1 MHVFLLIL
9 IQTLHLSPGGG
20 AVADELQVVARY
32 QGETGGE
39 SGAEY
44 AAFDG
49 DSRLL
54 YVVGRSEGVVRLDL
68 KDPSHPRVAGILP
81 VKGAN
86 CVAIADGVVAV
97 AADPFGG
104 SRPGLIHLFTS
115 DSGRTI
121 STVEVGYGPDM
132 CVFTPGGRRL
142 LVACE
147 GEMNAHHDH
156 PGSIALIECPP
167 GGKPRLDK
175 TIDFRSFDS
184 RKDELV
190 RDGVYF
196 ALDDRPVSQQIEPEF
211 ITVDPS
217 GATAWVGLQEN
228 NAIATIDLVSERI
241 VHVQGLGYQEFD
253 RDGCAIDADSSDG
266 KIRPLALPIKGL
278 FQPDGI
284 LMWENAGR
292 RFIATANEGDPRNHE
307 TTSLEELANSGLPAS
322 KAAKSLVKA
331 RPGLARLEV
340 ASAGI
345 PERLEDEIV
354 VLGGRSVSIWEVRES
369 GRLERVWDSGSS
381 FELMLPASIVRTAA
395 DPAETESQLD
405 RLSRQRGPEPEG
417 LAMGIVEGRH
427 LLFVSLE
434 KASCVAIIDVT
445 RPDHAE
451 ITSLFNAREGI
462 REKTVDLLDIGPE
475 GLLFIPADQNVTEEP
490 LLVICNEKSGTTTIA
505 KIVH

>member
-1 MHVFLLIL
+1 MHAFLLIL
-9 IQTLHLSPGGG
+9 IQILHLSPGGG
-20 AVADELQVVARY
+20 AMADELKVLARY
-32 QGETGGE
+32 QGETRGE
-39 SGAEY
+39 TGAEY

-49 DSRLL
+49 DSKLL

-68 KDPSHPRVAGILP
+68 EDPSHPRVAGILP

-115 DSGRTI
+115 DNGQRI

-132 CVFTPGGRRL
+132 CVFTPDGRHL
-142 LVACE
+142 VVACE
-147 GEMNAHHDH
+147 GEMDADHDH
-156 PGSIALIECPP
+156 PGSIVLIECPP
-167 GGKPRLDK
+167 GGEPRLDK
-175 TIDFRSFDS
+175 KIDFHSFDS

-196 ALDDRPVSQQIEPEF
+196 ALDDRPVSQQFEPEF

-228 NAIATIDLVSERI
+228 NAIATIDLRSGRI
-241 VHVQGLGYQEFD
+241 VHIQGLGYQEFD

-266 KIRPLALPIKGL
+266 RIRPIALPIKGL

-292 RFIATANEGDPRNHE
+292 RFIATANEGDPRKHE
-307 TTSLEELANSGLPAS
+307 TSSLEELANSRLPAS
-322 KAAKSLVKA
+322 KAARSLVEAK
-331 RPGLARLEV
+331 PGLARLEV
-340 ASAGI
+340 ASVGI

-369 GRLERVWDSGSS
+369 GRLDRIWDSGSS
-381 FELMLPASIVRTAA
+381 FEQMLPASIVRTAA
-395 DPAETESQLD
+395 DPADTESQLD
-405 RLSRQRGPEPEG
+405 TRSRKRGPEPEG

-434 KASCVAIIDVT
+434 RASGVAIIDVT
-445 RPDHAE
+445 RPDHPE
-451 ITSLFNAREGI
+451 ITGLFNARERIG
-462 REKTVDLLDIGPE
+462 EETVDLLDIGPE
-475 GLLFIPADQNVTEEP
+475 GLLFVPADQNVTGEP
-490 LLVICNEKSGTTTIA
+490 LLVICNEISGTTTIA